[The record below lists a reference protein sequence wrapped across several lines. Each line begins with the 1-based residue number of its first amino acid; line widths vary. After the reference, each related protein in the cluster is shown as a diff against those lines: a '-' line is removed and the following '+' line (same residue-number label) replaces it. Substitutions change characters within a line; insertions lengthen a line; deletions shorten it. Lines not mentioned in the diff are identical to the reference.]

1 MLFNTTTQWVP
12 WEEYDTRGSPRKN
25 VTSDGSHRKYVIP
38 DGSQGKNMTP
48 DVSHGKN
55 VTPGS
60 YFSHDPKVYDISSI
74 NQGTLFL
81 IMKLG
86 IIWA

>member
-1 MLFNTTTQWVP
+1 MSQ
-12 WEEYDTRGSPRKN
+12 GKN
-25 VTSDGSHRKYVIP
+25 LTADGSHGKYVIP
-38 DGSQGKNMTP
+38 DGSHRKNVTPNGSQVKNMTP

-55 VTPGS
+55 MTPGS

-74 NQGTLFL
+74 NQVTLFL